1 MDYILHHKLK
11 KLIYTWEVEKLN
23 NKKIFSIFILFTLL
37 ITCIGVASAS
47 DFSSDMDLSDIDDGD
62 YIAIDDDLDD
72 GSDFDDDSDMDDD
85 SDFEDDFDDESEYE
99 DDDSDYEEYNSDY
112 DEDWDDD
119 DSDYDEDWDDED
131 WDDDSDWEEE
141 LEDGSIWK
149 EYHTYAG
156 NYIKYKGRCYEYTYN
171 YTDENGTVHYKS
183 YLKYSSY
190 NKNNETNGTEDEN
203 ETYFY
208 FYALGAMCSGC
219 QAPDI
224 EEKTSSTFSIPSE
237 NHKAYAASN
246 DIVKKVDSLDEF
258 KDTLNMTNEKI
269 DNVKH
274 ITLNKNSSDFSLLSL
289 LFALLLSLIF
299 II

>member
-1 MDYILHHKLK
+1 M
-11 KLIYTWEVEKLN
+11 
-23 NKKIFSIFILFTLL
+23 
-37 ITCIGVASAS
+37 
-47 DFSSDMDLSDIDDGD
+47 
-62 YIAIDDDLDD
+62 
-72 GSDFDDDSDMDDD
+72 
-85 SDFEDDFDDESEYE
+85 
-99 DDDSDYEEYNSDY
+99 
-112 DEDWDDD
+112 
-119 DSDYDEDWDDED
+119 
-131 WDDDSDWEEE
+131 
-141 LEDGSIWK
+141 EDGSIWK

-156 NYIKYKGRCYEYTYN
+156 NYIKDKGRCYEYTYN

-274 ITLNKNSSDFSLLSL
+274 IALNKNSSDFNLLSL
-289 LFALLLSLIF
+289 LFALLISLIF